1 MLYTPPV
8 ATTDWMA
15 QWGLGTGSER
25 SATTTQ
31 SRKLGQTWS
40 FRGSKSRNKVFLPV
54 KAINLLKPDVG
65 DYKYNH
71 EVRSFNG
78 LDNTAEMLWST
89 IVVPAALL

>member
-40 FRGSKSRNKVFLPV
+40 FRGSKSRNKVPLV
-54 KAINLLKPDVG
+54 AKA
-65 DYKYNH
+65 
-71 EVRSFNG
+71 
-78 LDNTAEMLWST
+78 W
-89 IVVPAALL
+89 